1 MCYDFYMTKYNHNID
16 EYIRLLNEGR
26 TFREIAEITGNGT
39 NDNIN
44 RWIHKNYT
52 LEKKVI
58 YRAIKKNW

>member
-16 EYIRLLNEGR
+16 EYIRLLNEGK
-26 TFREIAEITGNGT
+26 TFREIAEITGNGA

-52 LEKKVI
+52 LEKKVT
-58 YRAIKKNW
+58 YRATKKKW